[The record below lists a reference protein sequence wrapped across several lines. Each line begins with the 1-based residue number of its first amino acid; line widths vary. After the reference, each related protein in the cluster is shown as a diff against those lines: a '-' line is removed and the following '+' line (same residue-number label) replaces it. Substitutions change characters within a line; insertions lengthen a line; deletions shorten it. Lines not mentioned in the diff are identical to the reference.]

1 MLLMS
6 NYYSYYLFI
15 NIQNLIINGRVM
27 IMINFVIKIIIINI
41 LKRCDKESHIL
52 FIKNTDI
59 LLGLELNESIGGII
73 MNSYIDDKQLKSPP
87 LIKYQIDT
95 LTTLKINYNK

>member
-1 MLLMS
+1 MEI
-6 NYYSYYLFI
+6 Y
-15 NIQNLIINGRVM
+15 
-27 IMINFVIKIIIINI
+27 KITGNSIIINI

-87 LIKYQIDT
+87 LIKYQIDRAADFY
-95 LTTLKINYNK
+95 LLKN